1 VVGLLQAIKNMTVPP
16 SGFKRSREIAGVIN
30 LAIAVFL
37 LLGLSSYHPSD
48 PSFTHFVAGIA
59 KTHNLI
65 GSFGSYTADS
75 LLRLFGVS
83 ALWFPVIFTILAFKY
98 FLDANFRL
106 GAAGISAFLGLLT
119 ATSGLA
125 AAALADITVYGVKLR
140 PGGLLGH
147 LLDRLMNTFLSNIG
161 TCIVLV
167 VVLIIA
173 LIILIDLSIVS
184 FTTQLKNRV
193 LTLWLRGMGLFMKL
207 MDKLRE
213 RKIIPEIKRKKDTE
227 PVIDALPVKTEKIR
241 PVQISQ
247 TNFDF
252 VPSNGLFNLPSLT
265 LLDQIPRKDT
275 RMKRESLIAIARIL
289 ETKLADFGVEGKVV
303 EVKPG
308 PVITMYEL
316 EPAPGV
322 KINKITNLSDDL
334 ALALRAPSIRIIAPI
349 PGKAAVGIEIP
360 NNTREPVQLL
370 DVLDHETF
378 LQSSLKLPIA
388 LGVDIVG
395 SPMITDLIRMP
406 HLLIAGTTGSG
417 KSVCLNA
424 MICSILFKAQ
434 PDDVKFIMIDPKRLE
449 LSAYEGIPHLLHPVV
464 VNPKKASLV
473 LRWATEEMERRYEA
487 ISELGVKG
495 IDAYNRLIEKARSGK
510 GKAALSAKERA
521 EDHEDYSVDGFK
533 AAPLKL
539 PADIA
544 TRQKLPYIVIVID
557 ELADLMMVAQRN
569 VEESLARLAQ
579 MARAAGIHLILAT
592 QRPSVDVITGVIKA
606 NFPTRISFQ
615 VSSKVDSRT
624 IIDQHGAEKLLGAG
638 DMLFIPPGTSKLA
651 RIHGAYVSDKEID
664 RIVAFIRKQA
674 TPAYDLSIAEY
685 EHETPD
691 GEKADGDFDE
701 KYDEA
706 VALVTD
712 LGHAS
717 ISLVQRYMK
726 IGYNRAARMIER
738 METEGIVGPSDGV
751 KPRKVL
757 VRKHSS

>member
-1 VVGLLQAIKNMTVPP
+1 MTITP

-30 LAIAVFL
+30 LAIAIFL
-37 LLGLSSYHPSD
+37 LLCLSSYHPSD
-48 PSFTHFVAGIA
+48 PSFTNFVAGAA

-65 GSFGSYTADS
+65 GSFGSYGADS

-83 ALWFPVIFTILAFKY
+83 AFLFPIFFAVIAFKY

-106 GAAGISAFLGLLT
+106 GATGINAFIGLLT

-125 AAALADITVYGVKLR
+125 AVALADISIYGIILR
-140 PGGLLGH
+140 SGGLLGH
-147 LLDRLMNTFLSNIG
+147 LLYRFMNAFLSNIG
-161 TCIVLV
+161 TYIVLV
-167 VVLIIA
+167 VILIIA
-173 LIILIDLSIVS
+173 LMILIDLSIVS
-184 FTTQLKNRV
+184 FITQLKNRV
-193 LTLWLRGMGLFMKL
+193 QALWHRGSGLFMKL
-207 MDKLRE
+207 VEKLRE
-213 RKIIPEIKRKKDTE
+213 RNMIPAIKRKKVTE
-227 PVIDALPVKTEKIR
+227 PVIDEAPVKTEISR
-241 PVQISQ
+241 PVKVSQ
-247 TNFDF
+247 THFDF
-252 VPSNGLFNLPSLT
+252 VRNSGGKFNLPPLT

-275 RMKRESLIAIARIL
+275 RMKRDSLLATARIL
-289 ETKLADFGVEGKVV
+289 ETKLADFSVEGKVV

-308 PVITMYEL
+308 PVITLYEL

-360 NNTREPVQLL
+360 NNAREPVQLL

-395 SPMITDLIRMP
+395 SPVITDLIRMP

-424 MICSILFKAQ
+424 MICSILFKAP
-434 PDDVKFIMIDPKRLE
+434 PDDVKFLMIDPKRLE
-449 LSAYEGIPHLLHPVV
+449 LSAYERIPHLLHPVV

-473 LRWATEEMERRYEA
+473 LRWAVEEMERRYEA

-495 IDAYNRLIEKARSGK
+495 IDSYNRLIDKARSGK
-510 GKAALSAKERA
+510 GKVKLSPGEKAQ
-521 EDHEDYSVDGFK
+521 EDLDYAHEGLQPAS
-533 AAPLKL
+533 PRL

-544 TRQKLPYIVIVID
+544 NRPKLPYIVIVID

-638 DMLFIPPGTSKLA
+638 DMLFIPPGTSKLV

-664 RIVAFIRKQA
+664 RIVAFICNQA
-674 TPAYDLSIAEY
+674 TPAYDQSIAEY
-685 EHETPD
+685 EHESPE
-691 GEKADGDFDE
+691 GERAEADFDE

-706 VALVTD
+706 VELVTD

-726 IGYNRAARMIER
+726 IGYNRAARIIER
-738 METEGIVGPSDGV
+738 MESEGIVGRSDGV

-757 VRKHSS
+757 VGKHPK

>member
-1 VVGLLQAIKNMTVPP
+1 MRSTSSTV
-16 SGFKRSREIAGVIN
+16 KRSREIAGIVS
-30 LAIAVFL
+30 LAIAIFL
-37 LLGLSSYHPSD
+37 LLCLFSYHPSD
-48 PSFTHFVAGIA
+48 PSFTHFVAETA

-65 GSFGSYTADS
+65 GSLGSYSADS
-75 LLRLFGVS
+75 LIRLLGVGV
-83 ALWFPVIFTILAFKY
+83 LWLPIFFAVIAFKY
-98 FLDANFRL
+98 FLSVNFRI
-106 GAAGISAFLGLLT
+106 GIVGIYAFIGLMI

-125 AAALADITVYGVKLR
+125 AVALADIPIYGIKLR
-140 PGGLLGH
+140 SGGLLGY
-147 LLDRLMNTFLSNIG
+147 LLDRFLSAFLSNIG
-161 TCIVLV
+161 SYIVLV
-167 VVLIIA
+167 VLLIIA
-173 LIILIDLSIVS
+173 LMILIDLSLIS
-184 FTTQLKNRV
+184 FITQLKNRV
-193 LTLWLRGMGLFMKL
+193 LALYLLVSEFVIKL
-207 MDKLRE
+207 MRTLRDK
-213 RKIIPEIKRKKDTE
+213 KIVPATVDKKTSG
-227 PVIDALPVKTEKIR
+227 PVIDEPPARTEKMRPVKA
-241 PVQISQ
+241 SQ
-247 TNFDF
+247 THFDF
-252 VPSNGLFNLPSLT
+252 VRSSGGKFNLPSLS

-275 RMKRESLIAIARIL
+275 RMKRDSLIATARIL
-289 ETKLADFGVEGKVV
+289 ETKLADFSVEGKVV

-360 NNTREPVQLL
+360 NNAREPVQLL

-378 LQSSLKLPIA
+378 LRSPLKLPIA

-395 SPMITDLIRMP
+395 SPVIADLIRMP

-424 MICSILFKAQ
+424 MICSILFKAP
-434 PDDVKFIMIDPKRLE
+434 PDDVKFLLIDPKRLE
-449 LSAYEGIPHLLHPVV
+449 LSAYERIPHLLHPVV

-473 LRWATEEMERRYEA
+473 LRWAVEEMERRYEV

-495 IDAYNRLIEKARSGK
+495 IDAYNRLIDKALSGK
-510 GKAALSAKERA
+510 GKGMSAAREKA
-521 EDHEDYSVDGFK
+521 EDDQEHSVEGFRS
-533 AAPLKL
+533 ATLKL

-544 TRQKLPYIVIVID
+544 SRQKLPYIVIVID

-569 VEESLARLAQ
+569 VEDSLARLAQ

-624 IIDQHGAEKLLGAG
+624 IIDQHGAEKLLGSG
-638 DMLFIPPGTSKLA
+638 DMLFIPPGTSKLV
-651 RIHGAYVSDKEID
+651 RIHGAYVSDKEIE
-664 RIVAFIRKQA
+664 RIVAFICNQA
-674 TPAYDLSIAEY
+674 TPAYDASIAEY
-685 EHETPD
+685 QHEVPD
-691 GEKADGDFDE
+691 GEKLESDFDE

-706 VALVTD
+706 VELVAD
-712 LGHAS
+712 LGQAS

-738 METEGIVGPSDGV
+738 MEAEGIVGPSDGV

-757 VRKHSS
+757 VRKHPK

>member
-1 VVGLLQAIKNMTVPP
+1 MTPTP
-16 SGFKRSREIAGVIN
+16 SGFSRSREIAGIIS
-30 LAIAVFL
+30 LAIAIFL
-37 LLGLSSYHPSD
+37 LLALSSYHPSD
-48 PSFTHFVAGIA
+48 PSFTHFTVDGS
-59 KTHNLI
+59 KTQNLI
-65 GSFGSYTADS
+65 GSLGSYSADS
-75 LLRLFGVS
+75 LLRLFGLGAV
-83 ALWFPVIFTILAFKY
+83 WFPIFFAVIAFKY
-98 FLDANFRL
+98 FLDTNFRL
-106 GAAGISAFLGLLT
+106 GVAGVNAFSGLLT

-125 AAALADITVYGVKLR
+125 AVALADIPVYGIRLR
-140 PGGLLGH
+140 PGGLAGYLLSR
-147 LLDRLMNTFLSNIG
+147 LLDAFLSQIG
-161 TCIVLV
+161 TFIVLI

-173 LIILIDLSIVS
+173 LMILIDLSIVS
-184 FTTQLKNRV
+184 FIAR
-193 LTLWLRGMGLFMKL
+193 LRLRLLDLGRKATALL
-207 MDKLRE
+207 MRMVEKLRE
-213 RKIIPEIKRKKDTE
+213 KKVIPSVKRGKNKE
-227 PVIDALPVKTEKIR
+227 PVIDVAPAKAETAR
-241 PVQISQ
+241 PLKASQ
-247 TNFDF
+247 THFDF
-252 VPSNGLFNLPSLT
+252 VRSHGDKFNLPPLT

-275 RMKRESLIAIARIL
+275 RMKRDSLIATARML

-303 EVKPG
+303 EVRPG

-349 PGKAAVGIEIP
+349 PEKAAVGIEIP
-360 NNTREPVQLL
+360 NNTRESVQLL
-370 DVLDHETF
+370 DVLDHEAF
-378 LQSSLKLPIA
+378 VQSSLKLPIA

-395 SPMITDLIRMP
+395 TPVIADLIRMP

-424 MICSILFKAQ
+424 MICSILFKAP
-434 PDDVKFIMIDPKRLE
+434 PDDVKFLMIDPKRLE
-449 LSAYEGIPHLLHPVV
+449 LSAYERIPHLLHPVV

-473 LRWATEEMERRYEA
+473 LRWAVEEMERRYEV

-495 IDAYNRLIEKARSGK
+495 IDSYNRLIEKTRSGK
-510 GKAALSAKERA
+510 SKGMPPKRDRDVDAQDDGREDYQAASAKPPS
-521 EDHEDYSVDGFK
+521 D
-533 AAPLKL
+533 AA
-539 PADIA
+539 D
-544 TRQKLPYIVIVID
+544 RQKLPYIVIVID
-557 ELADLMMVAQRN
+557 ELADLMLVAQRN

-638 DMLFIPPGTSKLA
+638 DMLFIPPGASKLN

-664 RIVAFIRKQA
+664 RIVAFVCNQGA
-674 TPAYDLSIAEY
+674 PAYDPSIAEY
-685 EHETPD
+685 QHESQD
-691 GEKADGDFDE
+691 SEKAETDFDE

-706 VALVTD
+706 VELVAD
-712 LGHAS
+712 LGQAS

-738 METEGIVGPSDGV
+738 MEAEGIVGPSDGV

-757 VRKHSS
+757 VRKQPK